1 MYITTSFS
9 MTNDEVIMLTIK
21 TFELFIL
28 VFITIKFNK
37 NIKIKYMSNIIDYLR
52 YFTSRSQA
60 PSNYE
65 PVRSK
70 LKF

>member
-1 MYITTSFS
+1 
-9 MTNDEVIMLTIK
+9 MLTIK
-21 TFELFIL
+21 IFELFIL

-52 YFTSRSQA
+52 YFTSSFQA

-65 PVRSK
+65 QVGSK